1 VTILRILGKQ
11 QAGSLPFRP
20 EASPVCPSTDNVTD
34 SIVALSAFATSHTH
48 PRMVVVDVHNSVTKR
63 APSIRVSIRDLQ
75 SCPEFGNKGCR
86 FQAGAARW
94 YSGEESPTS
103 YGGF

>member
-1 VTILRILGKQ
+1 MTILRILGKQ

-20 EASPVCPSTDNVTD
+20 EASPVCPSTDNVPD

-48 PRMVVVDVHNSVTKR
+48 PGMVVVDVHNSVTKR
-63 APSIRVSIRDLQ
+63 APSIRDLQ
-75 SCPEFGNKGCR
+75 PCPKFGNKGCR

-94 YSGEESPTS
+94 YSGEDSPTS